1 MSDYLDTLSK
11 FASEATFENL
21 SPEAVEA
28 TKDVVLDTIGAML
41 AGSRLA
47 ENSAFAKTISER
59 SGPATA
65 TLIGHGLTAEPMMA
79 TLVNATAG
87 VSLEVDEGNRFG
99 GGHPSIHTIPGA
111 MAVAEELGLS
121 GRRLIEAALAGYEVC
136 SRLGGAT
143 KVRSHVHSHGLWGTM
158 GTATAVARLQNFDS
172 NEMKAVINL
181 AASMSPANTWTPAFE
196 GATIRNLYPGR
207 SGFQGILAVHL
218 LRCGFTGLDDG
229 PSDVYEKILADEFN
243 QAAVVEGLGGE
254 YRIQQNYFKMYAC
267 CRLNHPSVEAV
278 MDARQREA
286 FAAADVREIEID
298 VPSPILAGMFGEYP
312 ENMLA
317 AKFNVPYAVSASVV
331 QGEARLEAFYS
342 DSRGD
347 ERIMDL
353 ASRIRVNMGEA
364 PVTPISAGPLAMATV
379 RLKDGREIRGQTE
392 SSLRGDYGNRISSS
406 EVADKFHYLADDVL
420 GSSRADE
427 VVAAVSRLDSMEDI
441 RELTSLVGGPKS
453 GLSA

>member
-1 MSDYLDTLSK
+1 MSDYLDTLAA
-11 FASEATFENL
+11 FASETGFDDL

-28 TKDVVLDTIGAML
+28 AKIIILDTIGAML
-41 AGSRLA
+41 AGSRLP
-47 ENSAFAKTISER
+47 ENAAFAQMISER

-65 TLIGHGLTAEPMMA
+65 TLFGHGLRAEPMMA
-79 TLVNATAG
+79 TLVNATVG

-99 GGHPSIHTIPGA
+99 GGHPSIHTVPGTI
-111 MAVAEELGLS
+111 AVAEELGLS
-121 GRRLIEAALAGYEVC
+121 GRNVIEAALVGYEVC

-143 KVRSHVHSHGLWGTM
+143 RVRLHVHSHGLWGTM
-158 GTATAVARLQNFDS
+158 GTATAVARLHNFDAGQ
-172 NEMKAVINL
+172 MKAVINL

-218 LRCGFTGLDDG
+218 HRCGYTGLADG
-229 PSDVYEKILADEFN
+229 PSDVYEKILAESFDREKT
-243 QAAVVEGLGGE
+243 VEGLGGE

-278 MDARQREA
+278 LDARQREA
-286 FAAADVREIEID
+286 FAAEDVQEIEID
-298 VPSPILAGMFGEYP
+298 VPAPILSGMFGDYP
-312 ENMLA
+312 DNMLA

-331 QGEARLEAFYS
+331 QGDAKLEAFYP
-342 DSRGD
+342 DSIGD
-347 ERIMDL
+347 ERIQDL

-364 PVTPISAGPLAMATV
+364 PVSPASTIPLAVATV
-379 RLKDGREIRGQTE
+379 KLRDGREIKGQTAT
-392 SSLRGDYGNRISSS
+392 SLRGDYGNRVPKEEII
-406 EVADKFHYLADDVL
+406 EKFHYLADDVL
-420 GSSRADE
+420 GHSRAEE
-427 VVAAVSRLDSMEDI
+427 VVDAVQRLDQMEDI